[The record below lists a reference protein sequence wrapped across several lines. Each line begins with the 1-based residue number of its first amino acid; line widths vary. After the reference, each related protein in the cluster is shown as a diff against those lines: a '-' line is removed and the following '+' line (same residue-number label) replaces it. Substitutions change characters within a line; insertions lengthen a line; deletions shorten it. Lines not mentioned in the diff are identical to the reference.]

1 MLELELDFSE
11 EEVEF
16 ADRSQLISL
25 ATEIKTIVDNLADSF
40 SIGASIKEGIPI
52 AIAGVTNVGKSTLL
66 TRLLRDDKAIVS
78 DVHGTTRDFV
88 EDTMQING
96 ILFRFIDTAGLRD
109 TDDIVENIGI
119 QRAEKKIKDASLI
132 LW

>member
-1 MLELELDFSE
+1 MAVIATDCKSRRGIADFTPAARIACAEKLERDAKRGMNRPLR
-11 EEVEF
+11 VM
-16 ADRSQLISL
+16 
-25 ATEIKTIVDNLADSF
+25 VV
-40 SIGASIKEGIPI
+40 GIP
-52 AIAGVTNVGKSTLL
+52 NVGKSTLL
-66 TRLLRDDKAIVS
+66 NRLLRDDKAIVS

-119 QRAEKKIKDASLI
+119 QRLSQSPSFSPISSLGRQS
-132 LW
+132 